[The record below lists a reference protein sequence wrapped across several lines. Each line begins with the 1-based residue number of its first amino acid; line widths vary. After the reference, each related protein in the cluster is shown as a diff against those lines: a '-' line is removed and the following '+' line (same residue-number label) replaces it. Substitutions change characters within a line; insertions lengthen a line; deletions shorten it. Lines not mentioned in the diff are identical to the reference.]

1 MTEDLRQ
8 KEIRLRK
15 ELAQIKGINSNVD
28 SKLRKTRDFS
38 VGVPKDTTHKATPV
52 SSDVP
57 DVVTLPPKHRN
68 KKENIAF

>member
-38 VGVPKDTTHKATPV
+38 VGVPKDTTYKAKPV